1 MRYKQSALEQGTD
14 YLMPSESVEI
24 VEPSSLET
32 IDSAIYYY
40 LDEVLNLSCTTNDG
54 FKKVPIVW
62 HGSER
67 PYQIKNN
74 KELRDSVGKLKLPI
88 ISVQRSSVSRDDNFK
103 GGFQATIGEVN
114 DYRGGTVAVTKV
126 IKQDKTRNFA
136 NADRLRK
143 SKSRGDETGRT
154 DNSKIV
160 YETITVP
167 VPTYVTCMYD
177 IKVKTEYQ
185 QQMNEILPGFVFDT
199 KNSFLAEYDGHRYEA
214 FIEDNYNIN
223 NVTDLGS
230 EERVFESTI
239 NIKVLGYLLAEGPN
253 RDRPKITR
261 RENQVEVRITRERV
275 IVGDTRPWAKDDGK
289 YRP

>member
-1 MRYKQSALEQGTD
+1 MG
-14 YLMPSESVEI
+14 YLMPSESVE
-24 VEPSSLET
+24 VFEPSSLET

-88 ISVQRSSVSRDDNFK
+88 MSVQRTSVSRDDNFK
-103 GGFQATIGEVN
+103 GGFQATIGEVE

-136 NADRLRK
+136 NADRLRR
-143 SKSRGDETGRT
+143 SKGRSETGRGN
-154 DNSKIV
+154 NSKIV

-185 QQMNEILPGFVFDT
+185 QQMNELLPGFVFDT
-199 KNSFLAEYDGHRYEA
+199 KNSFLAEYNGHKYEV
-214 FIEDNYNIN
+214 FIEDNYQIN

-230 EERVFESTI
+230 EERVFESTVQF
-239 NIKVLGYLLAEGPN
+239 KVLGYLVAEGPN

-261 RENQVEVRITRERV
+261 RENQVEVRISRERV
-275 IVGDTRPWAKDDGK
+275 ILGDTRPWANDDGK
-289 YRP
+289 YRD

>member
-54 FKKVPIVW
+54 FKKIPIVW

-143 SKSRGDETGRT
+143 SKSRGDETGRA

>member
-1 MRYKQSALEQGTD
+1 
-14 YLMPSESVEI
+14 MPSESVEI

>member
-1 MRYKQSALEQGTD
+1 MRYKQSASEQGTD
-14 YLMPSESVEI
+14 YLMPSESVETF
-24 VEPSSLET
+24 EPSSLET

-74 KELRDSVGKLKLPI
+74 KELRDSVGKLKLPLM
-88 ISVQRSSVSRDDNFK
+88 SVHRASVSREDTFK

-114 DYRGGTVAVTKV
+114 DYRGGTVATTRV

-136 NADRLRK
+136 NADRLRQ
-143 SKSRGDETGRT
+143 SGRGDETGRG

-167 VPTYVTCMYD
+167 VPTYITCMYE
-177 IKVKTEYQ
+177 IKIKTEYQ
-185 QQMNEILPGFVFDT
+185 QQMNELLPGFVFDT

-214 FIEDNYNIN
+214 FIQDNYNTN
-223 NVTDLGS
+223 NVTDLGV
-230 EERVFESTI
+230 EERVFEATI
-239 NIKVLGYLLAEGPN
+239 NLKVLGYLVSEGPN

-261 RENQVEVRITRERV
+261 RENQVQVRITRERV
-275 IVGDTRPWAKDDGK
+275 ILGDTRPWANDDGK

>member
-1 MRYKQSALEQGTD
+1 
-14 YLMPSESVEI
+14 MPSESVE
-24 VEPSSLET
+24 VFEPSSLET

-40 LDEVLNLSCTTNDG
+40 LDETLNLSCTTNDG

-88 ISVQRSSVSRDDNFK
+88 MSVQRTSVSRDDNFK
-103 GGFQATIGEVN
+103 GGFQATIGEVE
-114 DYRGGTVAVTKV
+114 DYRGGTVTVTKV

-136 NADRLRK
+136 NADRLRQ
-143 SKSRGDETGRT
+143 SKARGDETGRGN
-154 DNSKIV
+154 NSKIV

-177 IKVKTEYQ
+177 IKIKTEYQ
-185 QQMNEILPGFVFDT
+185 QQMNELLPGFVFDT
-199 KNSFLAEYDGHRYEA
+199 KNSFLAEYNGHKYET
-214 FIEDNYNIN
+214 FIEDNYQIN

-230 EERVFESTI
+230 EERIFEATVQF
-239 NIKVLGYLLAEGPN
+239 KVLGYLVAEGPN

-261 RENQVEVRITRERV
+261 RENQVEVRISRERV
-275 IVGDTRPWAKDDGK
+275 ILGDTRPWANDDGK
-289 YRP
+289 YRD

>member
-1 MRYKQSALEQGTD
+1 
-14 YLMPSESVEI
+14 MPSESVETF
-24 VEPSSLET
+24 EPSSLET
-32 IDSAIYYY
+32 IDTAIYLYI
-40 LDEVLNLSCTTNDG
+40 DETLNLSCTTNDG
-54 FKKVPIVW
+54 FKKVPVVW

-67 PYQIKNN
+67 PFQIKNN

-88 ISVQRSSVSRDDNFK
+88 ISVHRSSVSRDDNFK

-114 DYRGGTVAVTKV
+114 DYRGGTVEITRV

-136 NADRLRK
+136 NADRLRQ

-154 DNSKIV
+154 TNSKIV

-167 VPTYVTCMYD
+167 VPTYVTCMYEVK
-177 IKVKTEYQ
+177 IKTEYQ
-185 QQMNEILPGFVFDT
+185 QQMNEIIPGFVFDT
-199 KNSFLAEYDGHRYEA
+199 KNNFIAEYDGHRYEV
-214 FIEDNYNIN
+214 FIEDDYGIN

-230 EERVFESTI
+230 EERVFEATVRF
-239 NIKVLGYLLAEGPN
+239 KVLGYLVAEGPN

-261 RENQVEVRITRERV
+261 RENQVQVRITRERV
-275 IVGDTRPWAKDDGK
+275 IVNQTRPWAKDDGK

>member
-1 MRYKQSALEQGTD
+1 MGC
-14 YLMPSESVEI
+14 LMPSESTETVETF
-24 VEPSSLET
+24 EPSSLET

-54 FKKVPIVW
+54 FKKVPVIW

-103 GGFQATIGEVN
+103 GGFQATIGEVE
-114 DYRGGTVAVTKV
+114 DYRGGTVEVSRV

-143 SKSRGDETGRT
+143 SKGRGDETGRT
-154 DNSKIV
+154 INSKIV

-177 IKVKTEYQ
+177 VTIKTEYQ
-185 QQMNEILPGFVFDT
+185 QQMNELLPCFVFDT
-199 KNSFLAEYDGHRYEA
+199 KNSFLAEYNGHRYEA
-214 FIEDNYNIN
+214 FIEDNYNTN

-230 EERVFESTI
+230 EERVFESTV
-239 NIKVLGYLLAEGPN
+239 NIKVLGYLVSEGPN

-261 RENQVEVRITRERV
+261 RENQVQVRITRERV
-275 IVGDTRPWAKDDGK
+275 ILGDRRPWAKDDGK
-289 YRP
+289 YRE

>member
-1 MRYKQSALEQGTD
+1 
-14 YLMPSESVEI
+14 MPSESVE
-24 VEPSSLET
+24 VFEPSSLET

-88 ISVQRSSVSRDDNFK
+88 MSVQRTSVSRDDNFK
-103 GGFQATIGEVN
+103 GGFQATIGEVE

-136 NADRLRK
+136 NADRLRR
-143 SKSRGDETGRT
+143 SKGRSETGRGN
-154 DNSKIV
+154 NSKIV

-185 QQMNEILPGFVFDT
+185 QQMNELLPGFVFDT
-199 KNSFLAEYDGHRYEA
+199 KNSFLAEYNGHKYEV
-214 FIEDNYNIN
+214 FIEDNYQIN

-230 EERVFESTI
+230 EERVFESTVQF
-239 NIKVLGYLLAEGPN
+239 KVLGYLVAEGPN

-261 RENQVEVRITRERV
+261 RENQVEVRISRERV
-275 IVGDTRPWAKDDGK
+275 ILGDTRPWANDDGK
-289 YRP
+289 YRD

>member
-1 MRYKQSALEQGTD
+1 MRYKQSASEQGTD
-14 YLMPSESVEI
+14 YLMPSESVETF
-24 VEPSSLET
+24 EPSSLET

-74 KELRDSVGKLKLPI
+74 KELRDSVGKLKLPLM
-88 ISVQRSSVSRDDNFK
+88 SVHRASVSREDTFK

-114 DYRGGTVAVTKV
+114 DYRGGTVATTRI

-136 NADRLRK
+136 NADRLRQ
-143 SKSRGDETGRT
+143 SGRGDETGRG

-167 VPTYVTCMYD
+167 VPTYITCMYEVK
-177 IKVKTEYQ
+177 IKTEYQ
-185 QQMNEILPGFVFDT
+185 QQMNELLPGFVFDT

-214 FIEDNYNIN
+214 FIQDNYNTN
-223 NVTDLGS
+223 NVTDLGV
-230 EERVFESTI
+230 EERVFEATI
-239 NIKVLGYLLAEGPN
+239 NLKVLGYLVSEGPN

-261 RENQVEVRITRERV
+261 RENQVQVRITRERV
-275 IVGDTRPWAKDDGK
+275 ILGDTRPWANDDGK

>member
-1 MRYKQSALEQGTD
+1 
-14 YLMPSESVEI
+14 MPSESLEVF
-24 VEPSSLET
+24 EPSSLET

-88 ISVQRSSVSRDDNFK
+88 MSVQRTSVSRDDNFK
-103 GGFQATIGEVN
+103 GGFQATIGEVE

-136 NADRLRK
+136 NADRLRR
-143 SKSRGDETGRT
+143 SKGRSETGRGN
-154 DNSKIV
+154 NSKIV

-185 QQMNEILPGFVFDT
+185 QQMNELLPGFVFDT
-199 KNSFLAEYDGHRYEA
+199 KNSFLAEYNGHKYEV
-214 FIEDNYNIN
+214 FIEDNYQIN

-230 EERVFESTI
+230 EERVFESTVQF
-239 NIKVLGYLLAEGPN
+239 KVLGYLVAEGPN

-261 RENQVEVRITRERV
+261 RENQVEVRISRERV
-275 IVGDTRPWAKDDGK
+275 ILGDTRPWANDDGK
-289 YRP
+289 YRD

>member
-1 MRYKQSALEQGTD
+1 MRYKQSASEQGTD
-14 YLMPSESVEI
+14 YLMPSESVETF
-24 VEPSSLET
+24 EPSSLET

-74 KELRDSVGKLKLPI
+74 KELRDSVGKLKLPLM
-88 ISVQRSSVSRDDNFK
+88 SVHRASVSREDTFK

-114 DYRGGTVAVTKV
+114 DYRGGTVATTRI

-136 NADRLRK
+136 NADRLRQ
-143 SKSRGDETGRT
+143 SGRGDETGRG

-167 VPTYVTCMYD
+167 VPTYITCMYE
-177 IKVKTEYQ
+177 IKIKTEYQ
-185 QQMNEILPGFVFDT
+185 QQMNELLPGFVFDT

-214 FIEDNYNIN
+214 FIQDNYNTN
-223 NVTDLGS
+223 NVTDLGV
-230 EERVFESTI
+230 EERVFEATI
-239 NIKVLGYLLAEGPN
+239 NLKVLGYLVSEGPN

-261 RENQVEVRITRERV
+261 RENQVQVRITRERV
-275 IVGDTRPWAKDDGK
+275 ILGDTRPWANDDGK